1 MAVTSKPSAAVSIYR
16 KLLCGV
22 ALLFL
27 LGLVAGT
34 AAQTGPPK
42 KKQRSARA
50 VALLE
55 WKKDSKGVLALR
67 LVPISLLWEGKYYD
81 AGLYEASPRPMALEP
96 GTVYEAT
103 RGGAPAGLFTVRGG
117 VSVKGV
123 WYGDGIWSPGV
134 TGSPKSASLNASDDD
149 ERPRLSRAAA
159 DSTSAPPPAK
169 SSSGE
174 AKSEPEPNDP
184 NRPMLHRGPGRATT
198 APAAPPSPA
207 TPKAAPAAAP
217 KTAAAPAPAPSKP
230 SEKPAPLVAVSD
242 AGSQETRPYLFPWNR
257 DEEER
262 LTGEMKT
269 LAEAEVARH
278 TGGGMP
284 SLDQVQVRA
293 FDLNIDNLAEI
304 VLSAR
309 ATVASVATVAKAAPK
324 GKKQLTT
331 TYYVTVVA
339 RTTVSGEL
347 RKLFASATS
356 SAWLGS
362 VPRME
367 VVDAVD
373 ADGDGP
379 AELLFA
385 LVTES
390 GRSYAIYR
398 VGRDE
403 LFKLVETGP
412 MPND

>member
-1 MAVTSKPSAAVSIYR
+1 MRVTSKPSAAVSIYR

-22 ALLFL
+22 TLLSL
-27 LGLVAGT
+27 LAAA
-34 AAQTGPPK
+34 AAQTGKPSK
-42 KKQRSARA
+42 KHRSARA

-55 WKKDSKGVLALR
+55 WHKDSKGVLAPR
-67 LVPISLLWEGKYYD
+67 LVPISFLWEGKYYD
-81 AGLYEASPRPMALEP
+81 AGLYEASPRPLALEP

-103 RGGAPAGLFTVRGG
+103 RVGVPAGLFTVRGG

-134 TGSPKSASLNASDDD
+134 TGSPKSASGDD

-159 DSTSAPPPAK
+159 ASPSAPPPAETPG
-169 SSSGE
+169 SAASQ
-174 AKSEPEPNDP
+174 PEPNDP
-184 NRPMLHRGPGRATT
+184 NRPTLHRGPGRATT
-198 APAAPPSPA
+198 APTAPPPPA
-207 TPKAAPAAAP
+207 TAP
-217 KTAAAPAPAPSKP
+217 KTVAAATPVPAKP
-230 SEKPAPLVAVSD
+230 SERPAPLVAVSD

-269 LAEAEVARH
+269 LAEAEVARQA
-278 TGGGMP
+278 GGGTP

-293 FDLNIDNLAEI
+293 FDLNTDNLAEI

-309 ATVASVATVAKAAPK
+309 VSVAKAASK
-324 GKKQLTT
+324 GKKPLPT

-339 RTTVSGEL
+339 RTTVGGEL

-385 LVTES
+385 LISDS

-412 MPND
+412 IPSD

>member
-1 MAVTSKPSAAVSIYR
+1 MEVTSKPSAAVSIYR
-16 KLLCGV
+16 KLLCAV
-22 ALLFL
+22 ALLCL
-27 LGLVAGT
+27 LGLAAGA
-34 AAQTGPPK
+34 AAQTAPPK

-55 WKKDSKGVLALR
+55 WKKDSKGVLAPR

-103 RGGAPAGLFTVRGG
+103 RGGVPAGLFTVRGG
-117 VSVKGV
+117 VLVKGV

-134 TGSPKSASLNASDDD
+134 TGSPKSESDD
-149 ERPRLSRAAA
+149 ERPRLSRAVA
-159 DSTSAPPPAK
+159 DSTTAPPPAVETP
-169 SSSGE
+169 SS
-174 AKSEPEPNDP
+174 AASEPTPNDP
-184 NRPMLHRGPGRATT
+184 NRPMLHRGSGRATT
-198 APAAPPSPA
+198 APTAPPPPPTTA
-207 TPKAAPAAAP
+207 PKAAPAAAP
-217 KTAAAPAPAPSKP
+217 AKP

-262 LTGEMKT
+262 LTGEMKA
-269 LAEAEVARH
+269 LAEAEVARR

-293 FDLNIDNLAEI
+293 FDLNTDNLAEI

-309 ATVASVATVAKAAPK
+309 ATVATVSTIAKTASK
-324 GKKQLTT
+324 GKKPLTT

-347 RKLFASATS
+347 RKLFAAVTS

-385 LVTES
+385 LVSDS

-412 MPND
+412 QPND